1 MLRFAQEIG
10 QRRDIEAAQP
20 ASGKPGGDLLDH
32 PAVAVGIAEGDPRA
46 VGAALRV
53 RARQSPLRPDDPQ
66 RAVEMK
72 DLARVGAVDD
82 ELGPCGLDVVDDEEQ
97 SVDRARRGGREAL
110 ADVSILGIVT
120 SAVGERPRTR
130 A

>member
-1 MLRFAQEIG
+1 
-10 QRRDIEAAQP
+10 
-20 ASGKPGGDLLDH
+20 
-32 PAVAVGIAEGDPRA
+32 
-46 VGAALRV
+46 
-53 RARQSPLRPDDPQ
+53 
-66 RAVEMK
+66 MK